1 MSPDLTMILLV
12 WTAGAWMASWET
24 WPAEFDLFYP

>member
-12 WTAGAWMASWET
+12 WTLGSWMASWET
-24 WPAEFDLFYP
+24 WPTEFELQYP